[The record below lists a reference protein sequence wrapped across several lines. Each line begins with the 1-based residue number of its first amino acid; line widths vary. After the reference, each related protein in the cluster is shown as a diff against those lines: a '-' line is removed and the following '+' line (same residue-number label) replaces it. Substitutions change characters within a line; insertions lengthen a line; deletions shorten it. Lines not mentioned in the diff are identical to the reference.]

1 MLEGFLPYHPTLL
14 ACAVLAGL
22 VFVQMVVLD
31 VASIRA
37 KHVPGMPV
45 TAGHGSFHFRATRA
59 HGNTNESLPLFILL
73 LVLAILLGA
82 NPRWTWYA
90 AWAFTLGR
98 AGHMTCYY
106 FDWRFARSASFAV
119 SLAAQFALLIIVAM
133 AV

>member
-1 MLEGFLPYHPTLL
+1 MTEFLLPYHPTLL

-22 VFVQMVVLD
+22 VFLQMIVLD
-31 VASIRA
+31 LASMRA

-59 HGNTNESLPLFILL
+59 HGNTNESLPLYIL
-73 LVLAILLGA
+73 LVLLALLLGA

-90 AWAFTLGR
+90 AWAFAIAR
-98 AGHMTCYY
+98 AGHMTFYY
-106 FDWRFARSASFAV
+106 LDWRFARSAAFALG
-119 SLAAQFALLIIVAM
+119 LAAQLALLILAGQ